1 MPPVEMTGV
10 AASVQIGAMAEAL
23 GYTDV
28 FSSEVGSADAFSPL
42 AALAGKT
49 EHVRLGTALV
59 PVFTR
64 PPALLAMTAASL
76 QALSGGRFVLGSG
89 ASTRD
94 IVERWMGLG
103 FDRPVERVRDYVDA
117 LRRILAGDKVSFQGG
132 TVQVHGFRRQAEPV
146 PPVPIHV
153 GALGPPD
160 VPAGGFGCRRR
171 PVRAHDARR
180 DPPGPA

>member
-1 MPPVEMTGV
+1 DDAVRFGITPPVEMTGV

-64 PPALLAMTAASL
+64 PPALLAMTAASM

-94 IVERWMGLG
+94 IVERWRGLG
-103 FDRPVERVRDYVDA
+103 F
-117 LRRILAGDKVSFQGG
+117 
-132 TVQVHGFRRQAEPV
+132 
-146 PPVPIHV
+146 
-153 GALGPPD
+153 
-160 VPAGGFGCRRR
+160 
-171 PVRAHDARR
+171 
-180 DPPGPA
+180 